1 MDYNFDTKFMTDDEL
16 EQAMD
21 EFIDSIKDDINN
33 DESKTTVLSA
43 LRFKQL
49 QFAHAAL
56 QYITKDKD
64 VQISYKLYEP
74 FKTMGSIT
82 IEGKVL
88 EFDKPEWFARV
99 AEFATNTE
107 IYPLAKNMVRMTFT
121 FHGMTAPI
129 E

>member
-33 DESKTTVLSA
+33 DESKTTVLNA
-43 LRFKQL
+43 LRLKQL

-64 VQISYKLYEP
+64 VQMSYKLYEP

-121 FHGMTAPI
+121 FHGLTAPI

>member
-33 DESKTTVLSA
+33 DESKTTVLGA
-43 LRFKQL
+43 LRLKQL

-121 FHGMTAPI
+121 FHGLTAPI

>member
-43 LRFKQL
+43 LRLKQL

-56 QYITKDKD
+56 QYITKDED

-121 FHGMTAPI
+121 FHGLTAPI